1 MIKAD
6 FISAKDAMLV
16 GPVIVEGT
24 ALQLL
29 FELNA
34 IVKEFMEM
42 DNTREI
48 IHAVVANN
56 IGNINK
62 QADKID
68 VKKFNACYEILER
81 NSK

>member
-6 FISAKDAMLV
+6 FINAKDGMLV

-29 FELNA
+29 YELNS

-56 IGNINK
+56 IDNINK

-68 VKKFNACYEILER
+68 VKKFNACCEILER
-81 NSK
+81 TSK

>member
-24 ALQLL
+24 ALQL
-29 FELNA
+29 FELNS

-56 IGNINK
+56 IDNINK

-68 VKKFNACYEILER
+68 VKKFNACCEMLER
-81 NSK
+81 NNE